1 LPLLGDSGGTVL
13 LTGGGLALQPS
24 AQVASLSIGKAALR
38 AYAQV
43 LHEEQA
49 ERGVHVS
56 TVTIA
61 GVLQLG
67 DERFDPHKVAATFL
81 GVHRRAPHEWVAEVI
96 HS

>member
-1 LPLLGDSGGTVL
+1 M
-13 LTGGGLALQPS
+13 GLALQPS
-24 AQVASLSIGKAALR
+24 AQLASLSIGKTALR
-38 AYAQV
+38 AYAHV

-61 GVLQLG
+61 GALQLG
-67 DERFDPHKVAATFL
+67 DERFDPHKVAEAFL
-81 GVHRRAPHEWVAEVI
+81 GVHGREPHEWAAEVI